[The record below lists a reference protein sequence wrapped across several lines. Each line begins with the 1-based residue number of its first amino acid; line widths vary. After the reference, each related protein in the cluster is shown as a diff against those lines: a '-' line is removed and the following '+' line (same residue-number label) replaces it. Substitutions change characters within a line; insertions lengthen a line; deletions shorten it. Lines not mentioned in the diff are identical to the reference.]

1 MLKEK
6 ERVVYN
12 FLAVLDAIIAWIAL
26 DIAFYIYFGQYTFL
40 SNKDSIILHLVVLG
54 LWFFLSKAF
63 RANEIYRS
71 RPYSILLF
79 NVIGLTLMGVGVLAL
94 AVFTFNL
101 HYIGIAPLMY
111 FGGVSALLLF
121 GLKVIFFSYLKRAR
135 RKGLNYRNILII
147 GDVSA
152 LTFINQVMKYKEWGY
167 RITGVVGSEE
177 LKERLGDSVTVLP
190 EDTDVDKIIEDKT
203 IDEVIYCQEK
213 ARMEDIM
220 SLLTSCNELG
230 VVFRMSSPFFN
241 MLTNKTHLHY
251 FDTTPVLTISNTPM
265 DYLMLKVK
273 SVIDFLVSFIAITV
287 FSPVFIGIS
296 LAIKLSSKG
305 PIFFKQKRVGIR
317 GRKFWVY
324 KFRTMVTN
332 AEELKASLMEQNEMD
347 GPAFK
352 MARDPRITGIG
363 HFLRKTSLDELPQ
376 FFNVL
381 MGDMSIVGPRP
392 PVPAEVREY
401 ERWQLRRLSMKPG
414 ITCIW
419 QISPSRNDVS
429 FEDWMRMDL
438 EYIDNWSLR
447 LDFVII
453 LKTIRTMLR
462 ADGK

>member
-12 FLAVLDAIIAWIAL
+12 FLAGLDAIIAWFSLDAAL
-26 DIAFYIYFGQYTFL
+26 YLYFGQYTFL

-54 LWFFLSKAF
+54 IWFALSKAF
-63 RANEIYRS
+63 RTNEIYRS
-71 RPYSILLF
+71 RPYSILLL
-79 NVIGLTLMGVGVLAL
+79 NVLGATIVGIGILSL
-94 AVFTFNL
+94 AVFVFNL
-101 HYIGIAPLMY
+101 HYIGVTPIIY
-111 FGGVSALLLF
+111 FGGISAVILLL
-121 GLKVIFFSYLKRAR
+121 LKLAVFSYLKGAR
-135 RKGLNYRNILII
+135 RKGYNYRNVLIV
-147 GDVSA
+147 GDISA
-152 LTFINQVMKYKEWGY
+152 TNFIDNVLSHKEWGY
-167 RITGVVGSEE
+167 RIVGVVGNQE
-177 LKERLGDSVTVLP
+177 LNDKLGDSVLTLP
-190 EDTDVDKIIEDKT
+190 ENSDVDKLIEEKT
-203 IDEVIYCQEK
+203 IDEVIYCREK

-220 SLLTSCNELG
+220 ALLTSCNELG

-265 DYLMLKVK
+265 DYLLLKLKAVF
-273 SVIDFLVSFIAITV
+273 DFVVSFITITIL
-287 FSPVFIGIS
+287 SPVFIGIA
-296 LAIKLSSKG
+296 LGIKMTSKG
-305 PIFFKQKRVGIR
+305 PIFFKQKRVGMR

-332 AEELKASLMEQNEMD
+332 AEELKATLMEQNEMD
-347 GPAFK
+347 GPVFK
-352 MARDPRITGIG
+352 MTRDPRITGIG
-363 HFLRKTSLDELPQ
+363 NFLRKTSLDELPQ

-381 MGDMSIVGPRP
+381 LGDMSIVGPRP

-414 ITCIW
+414 ITCVW
-419 QISPSRNDVS
+419 QISPSRNDVT

-462 ADGK
+462 ADGR

>member
-12 FLAVLDAIIAWIAL
+12 FLAVLDAAIAWLSL
-26 DIAFYIYFGQYTFL
+26 DIAFYLYFGEFTFRN
-40 SNKDSIILHLVVLG
+40 SKDSIIVHLIVLG
-54 LWFFLSKAF
+54 LWVILSKVF
-63 RANEIYRS
+63 RINEVYRS
-71 RPYSILLF
+71 RPYSILIINILGATLL
-79 NVIGLTLMGVGVLAL
+79 GLGALAL
-94 AVFTFNL
+94 AIFVFNL
-101 HYIGIAPLMY
+101 YYIGIVPILY
-111 FGGVSALLLF
+111 FGGVSAILLIV
-121 GLKVIFFSYLKRAR
+121 LKLLFFSYVKRAR
-135 RKGLNYRNILII
+135 RKGLNYRNILIV

-152 LTFINQVMKYKEWGY
+152 ATFIKQVLKYKEWGY
-167 RITGVVGSEE
+167 RVVGVVGDEE
-177 LKERLGDSVTVLP
+177 LNARVGQEVPMLP
-190 EDTDVDKIIEDKT
+190 EDTDVDKMIEDKT
-203 IDEVIYCQEK
+203 IDELIYCREK
-213 ARMEDIM
+213 ARMEEIM
-220 SLLTSCNELG
+220 ALLTSCNELG

-273 SVIDFLVSFIAITV
+273 AVMDFLMAFTTITLFSPLFIAIA
-287 FSPVFIGIS
+287 IG
-296 LAIKLSSKG
+296 IKLSSKG
-305 PIFFKQKRVGIR
+305 PVFFQQKRVGMR

-324 KFRTMVTN
+324 KFRTMVTD

-347 GPAFK
+347 GPVFK
-352 MARDPRITGIG
+352 IERDPRITGIG

-419 QISPSRNDVS
+419 QISPNRNDVS

-462 ADGK
+462 ADGR